1 MKRRTAL
8 TFWERTY
15 LPQILGGLMV
25 TLGNPKSIA
34 FYAGLL
40 PTFIDLEKLSL
51 AEAAVMAV
59 IVILTVGLIPAAYA
73 LAAAGSRNFFG
84 SPARR
89 LLLNRTAGTMMIGA
103 ALTVALR

>member
-1 MKRRTAL
+1 
-8 TFWERTY
+8 
-15 LPQILGGLMV
+15 
-25 TLGNPKSIA
+25 
-34 FYAGLL
+34 
-40 PTFIDLEKLSL
+40 
-51 AEAAVMAV
+51 MAV